1 VRFKNSFQ
9 INFSDVLAPAP
20 CQSKSSGKPEINH
33 QEFTQL
39 QQQLQDMKEQ
49 VRKFY
54 LSPFLFLPD
63 ESFSQKDFVTT

>member
-49 VRKFY
+49 VRSFIFPLSSSY
-54 LSPFLFLPD
+54 LMKVFRRKIS
-63 ESFSQKDFVTT
+63 